1 MVDTPTKTPYH
12 AKALPEGSIL
22 REWKLESVLGVGGF
36 GIVYRGRGVY
46 FDEVV
51 AIKEYFPS
59 AISDRQ
65 DGETVTPTNSSSEE
79 VYALGLKKFV
89 EEAKILWNL
98 SKPERHPNIVA
109 VKSLF
114 EIHGTAYMVM
124 DFEKGV
130 SLSQMLRNGQT
141 FDEASLLGLLRPI
154 AEGLDRVHKAGVIHR
169 DIKPANILVDDD
181 GRRPVLIDFGSAR
194 FESGQATSTQVT
206 FYTPPYAAI
215 EQYVKTFPQGP
226 WTDIYALGVA
236 LYQCVTGEKP
246 GDALERMHGGPGEPL
261 SARERPGF
269 SRTFT
274 RAVDAAMAL
283 RPSER
288 PQSMPEWLKMFEPGY
303 DTPYDEPTRIS
314 VSGRMRPAK
323 AAPEEAAPAVVDAPA
338 ATAVDSET
346 PAAADVGTPA
356 EPPKR
361 RSPPW
366 PLLAGAAV
374 VLLAAGA
381 GGAGYLY
388 LQAHHHGP
396 LLAPAGKAAP
406 ATPAASAAAVA
417 AAPAAA
423 AVPSLQPIQD
433 AAAGLVADAQHAGRP
448 RQELGALSEANSKI
462 DALAAQIHTV
472 PAAAAPPL
480 VTQLDGLAVG
490 MARTERPRCRAR
502 RRRRRAKSRAPWA
515 TRPKGRPRSP
525 PSARRGPTSHQPAP
539 QRARAPTRWP
549 PSTPR
554 AGRYP
559 PTRPSPPPMLGRRR
573 SMPRSSA
580 PPSRP
585 WPRRR
590 APTPGRSRPWRP
602 PPRTP
607 GCSPRPA
614 ASRPTRTCR
623 AMPRAPRRWR
633 RRSSSWR
640 RPPMARTIWRRSAP
654 RCRRS
659 PRPRAPRQPLRLGE
673 RHRAGQQV
681 GASRGQARVAIET
694 VSRLV
699 GLNAAPGSILG
710 VS

>member
-46 FDEVV
+46 FDELV

-65 DGETVTPTNSSSEE
+65 DGETVTPTDSSSEE
-79 VYALGLKKFV
+79 VYALGLRKFV

-98 SKPERHPNIVA
+98 SKPDRHPNIVA

-141 FDEASLLGLLRPI
+141 FDEQSLLGLLRPI

-246 GDALERMHGGPGEPL
+246 GDALERMHGGAGEPL

-274 RAVDAAMAL
+274 RAIDAAMAL

-303 DTPYDEPTRIS
+303 DAGYDEATRIS
-314 VSGRMRPAK
+314 ISGRMLPAK
-323 AAPEEAAPAVVDAPA
+323 AAPEDGAPAVVGAPA
-338 ATAVDSET
+338 AAAGDAET
-346 PAAADVGTPA
+346 PAAAEVETPA
-356 EPPKR
+356 AEPAKR
-361 RSPPW
+361 RTPPW
-366 PLLAGAAV
+366 PLLVGAAV

-388 LQAHHHGP
+388 LQAHRHGA

-406 ATPAASAAAVA
+406 ATAAASAAALSA
-417 AAPAAA
+417 GPAAG
-423 AVPSLQPIQD
+423 AVPSLQPIQND
-433 AAAGLVADAQHAGRP
+433 AAGLLADAQHAGRP
-448 RQELGALSEANSKI
+448 RQELAALSDANSKI
-462 DALAAQIHTV
+462 DALAAQIHAA
-472 PAAAAPPL
+472 PAAGAPAL
-480 VTQLDGLAVG
+480 VTQLDGLAFG
-490 MARTERPRCRAR
+490 MARTETAALSRGAQAQTREVTTTLGGASEGAAAVAAVRQARANL
-502 RRRRRAKSRAPWA
+502 AAASAGA
-515 TRPKGRPRSP
+515 TTGADPLAAID
-525 PSARRGPTSHQPAP
+525 SARRAIPAYAAFAAAY
-539 QRARAPTRWP
+539 ARATPLYAAVKRAAIP
-549 PSTPR
+549 PVAAQARTY
-554 AGRYP
+554 AGQIAA
-559 PTRPSPPPMLGRRR
+559 LAAA
-573 SMPRSSA
+573 A
-580 PPSRP
+580 PRP
-585 WPRRR
+585 WVFASQGRKQAYQDLQSDAAR
-590 APTPGRSRPWRP
+590 AKTLEAQVEQLAQ
-602 PPRTP
+602 
-607 GCSPRPA
+607 A
-614 ASRPTRTCR
+614 ASGQNDL
-623 AMPRAPRRWR
+623 AQ
-633 RRSSSWR
+633 
-640 RPPMARTIWRRSAP
+640 ISA
-654 RCRRS
+654 S
-659 PRPRAPRQPLRLGE
+659 LSQANEIKGTL
-673 RHRAGQQV
+673 
-681 GASRGQARVAIET
+681 ASLYASATATAQA
-694 VSRLV
+694 
-699 GLNAAPGSILG
+699 NK
-710 VS
+710 

>member
-65 DGETVTPTNSSSEE
+65 DGETVTPTDSSSEE

-490 MARTERPRCRAR
+490 MARTETAALSRAAQAQTREVTSTLGDASEGAAAVAAIRQARANLASASAAASSGADPVAAIDAAR
-502 RRRRRAKSRAPWA
+502 RSIPAYAAFAAAYARATPLYAAVKRAAIPPVAAQARAYAGQIAALASAAPHPWVFASAGRKQAYQDLQSDAARAKTLEAQVEQLAQAANGQNDLAQISASLSQVTEAKGALASLYASANA
-515 TRPKGRPRSP
+515 T
-525 PSARRGPTSHQPAP
+525 A
-539 QRARAPTRWP
+539 
-549 PSTPR
+549 
-554 AGRYP
+554 
-559 PTRPSPPPMLGRRR
+559 
-573 SMPRSSA
+573 
-580 PPSRP
+580 
-585 WPRRR
+585 
-590 APTPGRSRPWRP
+590 
-602 PPRTP
+602 
-607 GCSPRPA
+607 
-614 ASRPTRTCR
+614 
-623 AMPRAPRRWR
+623 
-633 RRSSSWR
+633 
-640 RPPMARTIWRRSAP
+640 
-654 RCRRS
+654 
-659 PRPRAPRQPLRLGE
+659 
-673 RHRAGQQV
+673 
-681 GASRGQARVAIET
+681 QA
-694 VSRLV
+694 
-699 GLNAAPGSILG
+699 NK
-710 VS
+710 